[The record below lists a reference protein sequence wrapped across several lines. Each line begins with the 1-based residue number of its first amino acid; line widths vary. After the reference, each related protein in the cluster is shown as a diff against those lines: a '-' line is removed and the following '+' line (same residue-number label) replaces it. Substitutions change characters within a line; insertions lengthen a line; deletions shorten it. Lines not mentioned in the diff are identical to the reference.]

1 MNYLLNYSKW
11 KSLNEGLIWDVI
23 EKEPINGTTHKV
35 KVKYL
40 DGNSFKVKAVNDRD
54 MVGADGSIDP
64 TLMDGIVA
72 FLKGHDS
79 TDFAREYPA
88 LQDLATFYKDN
99 FFTVNVKKENDNKQV
114 IVFTIQKRANFK
126 GVTPETKVIA
136 DDKAAALAQAPEA
149 KTLLAASDKS
159 LLQNTA
165 ETAAKPGASA
175 VKIEKP
181 MLLADLKGAAGKS
194 GTPAYTAFDNAYVAL
209 MNIKEISALPFFAE
223 LKKEIKA
230 GQLGD
235 TAVKFAQGVIAGFG
249 LKDKYGD
256 PLEIIDQSVADKIA
270 SLVAAPAAPA
280 ATPQNSSRK
289 YYLGLNGKAVYEQA
303 APAATPAAAPTLPAG
318 FNLEAFTKIVGGQV
332 AAVTTGDI
340 KLPEGGLV
348 KGTVAKGDAEL
359 KKAQQL
365 IADKLGVVLAK
376 DPTFIKFKGYGADG
390 NYGPTT
396 EKMVAMAKAGFELK
410 DTDGATIT
418 AELINKLLTDK
429 ITESYLDLR
438 GNLFEKFNVEAAT
451 KTSSSYVPKK
461 SDTVKKDDTKKDDSP
476 DATWFDN
483 IKSNLETF
491 GKLTVNTL
499 TDGSKYYTLAP
510 EGGDPDDYVNVF
522 SNKRIIYPTKNQTY
536 KGTVSADGT
545 SITLDGG
552 KKLALSAFLKNPAE
566 AGSVDAA
573 AEQGKQ
579 VWIASGNT
587 EGFANVRMDSDSV
600 NTLIYKHDDKSKSIG
615 MLLGTTKDRKGYTWY
630 TVLFPEAKDG
640 YTQGRV
646 RSDLVD
652 LKAAK

>member
-23 EKEPINGTTHKV
+23 EKEPVNGTTHKV

-72 FLKGHDS
+72 FLKGHDA
-79 TDFAREYPA
+79 TDFSRQYPA

-126 GVTPETKVIA
+126 GVTPETKAIT

-149 KTLLAASDKS
+149 KTLLATSDKS

-194 GTPAYTAFDNAYVAL
+194 GTPAYTAFRNAYVAL

-249 LKDKYGD
+249 LKDDLGD

-280 ATPQNSSRK
+280 APAATPQNSSRK
-289 YYLGLNGKAVYEQA
+289 YYLGLDGKAIYEQEDKNIIKSDA
-303 APAATPAAAPTLPAG
+303 APAATLPAG
-318 FNLEAFTKIVGGQV
+318 FNLEAFIKIVGGQV

-340 KLPEGGLV
+340 KLTADGLV

-396 EKMVAMAKAGFELK
+396 EKIVAMAKAGFELK

-461 SDTVKKDDTKKDDSP
+461 SDTVKKDDTKTDD
-476 DATWFDN
+476 
-483 IKSNLETF
+483 
-491 GKLTVNTL
+491 
-499 TDGSKYYTLAP
+499 
-510 EGGDPDDYVNVF
+510 
-522 SNKRIIYPTKNQTY
+522 TK
-536 KGTVSADGT
+536 K
-545 SITLDGG
+545 
-552 KKLALSAFLKNPAE
+552 E
-566 AGSVDAA
+566 DAA
-573 AEQGKQ
+573 KVEDTPADSKSVSDEVIKMFRDASQ
-579 VWIASGNT
+579 VMSDYYKNEGNFTEYKSGWGDD
-587 EGFANVRMDSDSV
+587 EVKAVSEIFGAGF
-600 NTLIYKHDDKSKSIG
+600 DDKSSWWYRNIWNKYVIQAKAKIG
-615 MLLGTTKDRKGYTWY
+615 TIKDTVVSAALTKEYNKFFSLYTNLKAKTAGGTDDDNYTWSIADLDGNKVTY
-630 TVLFPEAKDG
+630 TVDTDF
-640 YTQGRV
+640 
-646 RSDLVD
+646 
-652 LKAAK
+652 

>member
-1 MNYLLNYSKW
+1 
-11 KSLNEGLIWDVI
+11 LIWDVI
-23 EKEPINGTTHKV
+23 EKEPIGGTTHKV

-72 FLKGHDS
+72 FLKGHDA
-79 TDFAREYPA
+79 TDFARQYPA
-88 LQDLATFYKDN
+88 LQDLATFYKDS

-126 GVTPETKVIA
+126 GVTPETKVIT

-149 KTLLAASDKS
+149 KTLLATSDKS

-194 GTPAYTAFDNAYVAL
+194 GTPAYTAFDNAYIAL

-223 LKKEIKA
+223 LRKEIKA

-249 LKDKYGD
+249 LKNKYGE
-256 PLEIIDQSVADKIA
+256 PLDIIDQSVADKIA

-340 KLPEGGLV
+340 KLPADGLV

-359 KKAQQL
+359 IKAQQL
-365 IADKLGVVLAK
+365 IIEKLGGVLAK

-396 EKMVAMAKAGFELK
+396 ERMVAMAKAGFELK
-410 DTDGATIT
+410 DTDGTTIT
-418 AELINKLLTDK
+418 AELINKLQTMDK

-438 GNLFEKFNVEAAT
+438 GNLFEQFNVEAAT

-461 SDTVKKDDTKKDDSP
+461 STTVKKDDTKKDDTKKE
-476 DATWFDN
+476 DAAKVEDAPADSKSVSDEVIKMLRDASQVMSDYYKNEGNFTEYKSGWGDSEDKASSEIFGTGMSDTSSWWYRN
-483 IKSNLETF
+483 IWNKYVIPAKS
-491 GKLTVNTL
+491 K
-499 TDGSKYYTLAP
+499 
-510 EGGDPDDYVNVF
+510 
-522 SNKRIIYPTKNQTY
+522 I
-536 KGTVSADGT
+536 GTIKDAVVSAALTKEYQKMISLYNNLKTKTAGGT
-545 SITLDGG
+545 EDDEYTWSIADLDGN
-552 KKLALSAFLKNPAE
+552 K
-566 AGSVDAA
+566 V
-573 AEQGKQ
+573 
-579 VWIASGNT
+579 T
-587 EGFANVRMDSDSV
+587 
-600 NTLIYKHDDKSKSIG
+600 
-615 MLLGTTKDRKGYTWY
+615 Y
-630 TVLFPEAKDG
+630 TVDTDF
-640 YTQGRV
+640 
-646 RSDLVD
+646 
-652 LKAAK
+652 